1 MRDLP
6 IVKVYKP
13 TDVIRLLIL
22 SMWDPLQLQTTLKQ
36 KQWLQALSKYNSL
49 KALKACDTHNPH

>member
-13 TDVIRLLIL
+13 TDLIRLLIL
-22 SMWDPLQLQTTLKQ
+22 STWDPMQLQTTLKQ
-36 KQWLQALSKYNSL
+36 KKKMVARSLQVELLEHSEGSQIL
-49 KALKACDTHNPH
+49 